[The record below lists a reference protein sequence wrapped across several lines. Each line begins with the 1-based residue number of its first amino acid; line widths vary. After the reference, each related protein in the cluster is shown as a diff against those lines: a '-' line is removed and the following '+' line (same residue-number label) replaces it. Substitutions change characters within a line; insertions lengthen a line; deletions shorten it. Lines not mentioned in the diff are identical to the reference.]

1 MKRPRRKSDRKTTR
15 QEKARST
22 RGDEPAKGID
32 ARETEA
38 EEAGNPKTE
47 KGREARELTRGTR
60 GRHSWKEAEA
70 EKRRIRKRH
79 LVKKSTERMEAT
91 VN

>member
-1 MKRPRRKSDRKTTR
+1 MKRPRRKSDIKTPR

-22 RGDEPAKGID
+22 RVDEPGKGTD

-47 KGREARELTRGTR
+47 RQGGKRANERNTREA
-60 GRHSWKEAEA
+60 
-70 EKRRIRKRH
+70 
-79 LVKKSTERMEAT
+79 
-91 VN
+91 